1 GLARVGEADEADV
14 RDGLELQGEL
24 ALLPRL
30 ALEREPRGLALL
42 RREGRVAEAAAP
54 ACRRDEPRAGADE
67 VGEDL
72 AVLAEHD
79 RAAGDLDHLV
89 LARAAVSVRAL
100 ALVAVA
106 RLADRA
112 PVEVKQRRRRGVD
125 LQDHAAAAAPVAAVR
140 AAERLELLPVHRRAA
155 MAAVA
160 SLHPQHGMV
169 SELRHVFIPSE
180 SL

>member
-1 GLARVGEADEADV
+1 VGDDELDVAGLGDAEVRDEGRERVVGDLRPRGGHGGDQGGLARVGEADEADV
-14 RDGLELQGEL
+14 RDGLELQGKL

-72 AVLAEHD
+72 ALLAEDD

-89 LARAAVSVRAL
+89 LARGAVSVRAL

-112 PVEVKQRRRRGVD
+112 
-125 LQDHAAAAAPVAAVR
+125 
-140 AAERLELLPVHRRAA
+140 
-155 MAAVA
+155 
-160 SLHPQHGMV
+160 
-169 SELRHVFIPSE
+169 
-180 SL
+180 